1 MARRGWLGVWF
12 LLVAGTMIGCGG
24 ATDDVAGAPGT
35 PGSTAARKGVVFV
48 GFDASEPLV
57 DAMRQGKIQG
67 LVVQNP
73 IRMGELSV
81 KTMVKHLEKQPVEPK
96 VSTGEVLVTPENMND
111 PEIAKLIHPPQV
123 ENTSGASLSGAKS
136 KKWRV
141 IVIPKGT
148 THEFWKTLHAGTLK
162 AADELGNVDVIWQGP
177 QKEDD
182 RVQQIQLVQNAIA
195 AGVDGIVLAPLDARA
210 LVDPVEAAVAK
221 GIPVVIFDSA
231 LESTKMVSYVAT
243 NNYNGGVLAGAPD
256 GRALEGPGKG
266 HPAPLCGRLGEHR
279 ATREGLHRHARQ
291 RLSRHLVAVGHGIRR
306 PDLRLRSAKG
316 PEPGDALP
324 GTGRRD
330 LLRQRVEYI
339 RDVAGPRWS
348 GHAGRT
354 AMICRDARLPC
365 YWK

>member
-1 MARRGWLGVWF
+1 MARRGWHGVWF
-12 LLVAGTMIGCGG
+12 MLVAMTASGCGG
-24 ATDDVAGAPGT
+24 SPDPGAGAPAT

-73 IRMGELSV
+73 MRMGELSV
-81 KTMVKHLEKQPVEPK
+81 KTIIKHLEKQPVEQK
-96 VSTGEVLVTPENMND
+96 VSTGEVMVTPENMND
-111 PEIAKLIHPPQV
+111 PEIAKLINPPQV

-231 LESTKMVSYVAT
+231 LESTKMASYVAT
-243 NNYNGGVLAGAPD
+243 NNYNGGVLAGRRMGELLKGQGKIILLRYAVGSESTEQREHGFTETLAKDFPGISLLSDTEYAGPTSDSAQQKAQSLVTRYRGQVD
-256 GRALEGPGKG
+256 GIFCANESSTFGMLRALDEAGM
-266 HPAPLCGRLGEHR
+266 
-279 ATREGLHRHARQ
+279 
-291 RLSRHLVAVGHGIRR
+291 LVER
-306 PDLRLRSAKG
+306 P
-316 PEPGDALP
+316 
-324 GTGRRD
+324 
-330 LLRQRVEYI
+330 
-339 RDVAGPRWS
+339 
-348 GHAGRT
+348 
-354 AMICRDARLPC
+354 
-365 YWK
+365 

>member
-1 MARRGWLGVWF
+1 MARRGWHGVWF
-12 LLVAGTMIGCGG
+12 LLLAATVTGCGG
-24 ATDDVAGAPGT
+24 AADDGTGAPGNL
-35 PGSTAARKGVVFV
+35 GSTTARKGVVFI

-81 KTMVKHLEKQPVEPK
+81 TAMIKHLEKQPVEHQ

-162 AADELGNVDVIWQGP
+162 AADQLGNVDVIWQGP

-195 AGVDGIVLAPLDARA
+195 AGVDGIVLAPLDAKA

-243 NNYNGGVLAGAPD
+243 NNYNGGVLAA
-256 GRALEGPGKG
+256 R
-266 HPAPLCGRLGEHR
+266 RLGELLKGQGKIILLR
-279 ATREGLHRHARQ
+279 Y
-291 RLSRHLVAVGHGIRR
+291 AVGSESTEQREKGFTDTLAKDFPGI
-306 PDLRLRSAKG
+306 S
-316 PEPGDALP
+316 
-324 GTGRRD
+324 
-330 LLRQRVEYI
+330 LLSDTEY
-339 RDVAGPRWS
+339 AGPTSDSAQQKAQSLVTRYRGEVDGIFCANES
-348 GHAGRT
+348 STFGMLRALDGAGMLVER
-354 AMICRDARLPC
+354 P
-365 YWK
+365 

>member
-1 MARRGWLGVWF
+1 MAPRGWHGIWF
-12 LLVAGTMIGCGG
+12 LLMAGTMTRLRRR
-24 ATDDVAGAPGT
+24 ARRRRERHPALRDQRQR
-35 PGSTAARKGVVFV
+35 RKGVVFV

-81 KTMVKHLEKQPVEPK
+81 KSMIKHLEKQPVEPQ

-243 NNYNGGVLAGAPD
+243 NNYNGGVLAAAGMGELLKGQGKIILLRYAVGSESTEQREKGFTD
-256 GRALEGPGKG
+256 TLAKDFPGD
-266 HPAPLCGRLGEHR
+266 
-279 ATREGLHRHARQ
+279 
-291 RLSRHLVAVGHGIRR
+291 LVAVGHGVRR
-306 PDLRLRSAKG
+306 PDLRLCSAKG

-330 LLRQRVEYI
+330 LLCQRVEYI
-339 RDVAGPRWS
+339 WDVAGP
-348 GHAGRT
+348 G
-354 AMICRDARLPC
+354 
-365 YWK
+365 

>member
-1 MARRGWLGVWF
+1 MALARLARRLGF
-12 LLVAGTMIGCGG
+12 AGVGHGRRRLRRLADTGS
-24 ATDDVAGAPGT
+24 ADPRPLRERT
-35 PGSTAARKGVVFV
+35 PA
-48 GFDASEPLV
+48 
-57 DAMRQGKIQG
+57 RQGRVSSSASTPASRWSTRCGRARSRAWWSRTRSAWASSPSSRWSSISK
-67 LVVQNP
+67 N
-73 IRMGELSV
+73 
-81 KTMVKHLEKQPVEPK
+81 KPVEPK
-96 VSTGEVLVTPENMND
+96 ISTGEMLVTPENMND
-111 PEIAKLIHPPQV
+111 PEIAKLIDPPQV

-243 NNYNGGVLAGAPD
+243 NNYNGGVLAGRRM
-256 GRALEGPGKG
+256 GELLEGPGQG
-266 HPAPLCGRLGEHR
+266 HPAALRGRLGKHR
-279 ATREGLHRHARQ
+279 ATRERLHRHARQ
-291 RLSRHLVAVGHGIRR
+291 GVSRDLAAFRHRIRGPDVRLG
-306 PDLRLRSAKG
+306 SAKS
-316 PEPGDALP
+316 PEPGDAVP
-324 GTGRRD
+324 GPGRRD
-330 LLRQRVEYI
+330 LLRERVEYV
-339 RDVAGPRWS
+339 RNAAGP
-348 GHAGRT
+348 
-354 AMICRDARLPC
+354 
-365 YWK
+365 